1 MIYYGIKQN
10 QGFNQFNSKIKGLK
24 IEKNKGEKENMEK
37 TTYVVSVNGQTV
49 KSGEIYGPNGDY
61 TYLSDEYGEIMFNL
75 FSKAEAT
82 YENEKEGDQFF
93 GLFPGN
99 PNYSYEYENVE
110 VVSLKRLYF
119 DENGEMEGSDIIA
132 SYMRFLDHQ
141 KTT

>member
-1 MIYYGIKQN
+1 
-10 QGFNQFNSKIKGLK
+10 
-24 IEKNKGEKENMEK
+24 MER
-37 TTYVVSVNGQTV
+37 TLYVVSVCEYHVHNGETD
-49 KSGEIYGPNGDY
+49 SPNGDY
-61 TYLSDEYGEIMFNL
+61 TYLSDEYGEIIFNL

>member
-1 MIYYGIKQN
+1 
-10 QGFNQFNSKIKGLK
+10 
-24 IEKNKGEKENMEK
+24 MEK
-37 TTYVVSVNGQTV
+37 TIYVVSVCEYHVHNGETD
-49 KSGEIYGPNGDY
+49 SPNGDY
-61 TYLSDEYGEIMFNL
+61 TYLSDEYGEIIFNL

-119 DENGEMEGSDIIA
+119 DENGEMEGVIVIA
-132 SYMRFLDHQ
+132 SYIRFLDHQ